1 MFYTGKDEQTL
12 RSDKIFRHTLGES
25 QDDDTLVYEEKD
37 ETFSTY
43 VYPSKSREYIMIGST
58 STMATE
64 YRFLSSK
71 TPLESFKVLQKRE
84 RGLEYSPSHVGDM
97 FYISTNI
104 DESTNFK
111 LVKTPIT
118 STEKSNWRDVIPH
131 REDVLIEDTD
141 FFNDFMVIGERSNG
155 LLKILS
161 LIHI

>member
-1 MFYTGKDEQTL
+1 
-12 RSDKIFRHTLGES
+12 
-25 QDDDTLVYEEKD
+25 
-37 ETFSTY
+37 
-43 VYPSKSREYIMIGST
+43 
-58 STMATE
+58 
-64 YRFLSSK
+64 
-71 TPLESFKVLQKRE
+71 
-84 RGLEYSPSHVGDM
+84 M

-155 LLKILS
+155 LLKIRIKSWDGKEDYYLNLS
-161 LIHI
+161 SQFDFENDAYSASIGYNPNFQTNF

>member
-1 MFYTGKDEQTL
+1 
-12 RSDKIFRHTLGES
+12 
-25 QDDDTLVYEEKD
+25 
-37 ETFSTY
+37 
-43 VYPSKSREYIMIGST
+43 MIGST

-64 YRFLSSK
+64 YRYLSSK

-118 STEKSNWRDVIPH
+118 STEKSNWKDVIPH

-155 LLKILS
+155 LLKIRIKSWDGKEDYYLNLS
-161 LIHI
+161 SQFDFENEVYSASIGYNPNFQTNFLKLFYSSINKK